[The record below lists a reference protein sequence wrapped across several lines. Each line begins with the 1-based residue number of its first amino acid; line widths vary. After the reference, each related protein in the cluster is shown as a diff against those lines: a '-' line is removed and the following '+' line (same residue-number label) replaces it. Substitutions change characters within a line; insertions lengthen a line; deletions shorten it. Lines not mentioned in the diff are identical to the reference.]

1 MRLTDHTDYS
11 LRVLMYLNQEKRL
24 ITLNELAE
32 KLDISKNNL
41 IKVSNQLAKFGF
53 IETTKGRTGGLL
65 IKDGTSRKTIA
76 DIILQTEES
85 FNMAACFAEKR
96 CDCTFLKNCQ
106 LEATLKTA
114 LNAFI
119 SSLAKTTIDDVTPKK
134 TQRPRFHN
142 G

>member
-65 IKDGTSRKTIA
+65 IKEGTSRKTIA
-76 DIILQTEES
+76 DIIKQTEES
-85 FNMAACFAEKR
+85 FYMAECFSEKR
-96 CDCTFLKNCQ
+96 CECTFLKNCQ
-106 LEATLKTA
+106 LKVTLKSA
-114 LNAFI
+114 LRAFMD
-119 SSLAKTTIDDVTPKK
+119 SLAKTTIDDVTPKK
-134 TQRPRFHN
+134 RA
-142 G
+142 

>member
-11 LRVLMYLNQEKRL
+11 LRVLMYLNQEKQL
-24 ITLNELAE
+24 VTLNELSE

-85 FNMAACFAEKR
+85 FYMAECFSEKR
-96 CDCTFLKNCQ
+96 CDCTFLKNC
-106 LEATLKTA
+106 LLKNTLKTA
-114 LNAFI
+114 LRAFI
-119 SSLAKTTIDDVTPKK
+119 DSLAKTTLDDVTPKK
-134 TQRPRFHN
+134 RA
-142 G
+142 